1 MVQLS
6 IMMDS
11 EVAMSQRPRNLSMAY
26 SSLSRSD
33 SSVLTGR
40 FEFRLMKNR
49 IPPDKLINDANIGT
63 CQLVDWLAMQEP

>member
-1 MVQLS
+1 
-6 IMMDS
+6 
-11 EVAMSQRPRNLSMAY
+11 
-26 SSLSRSD
+26 
-33 SSVLTGR
+33 LTGR